1 MGEARPNGDNADA
14 WLATAPDLVDVIVA
28 LQDKINAY
36 LSE

>member
-1 MGEARPNGDNADA
+1 VARHG
-14 WLATAPDLVDVIVA
+14 PDLVDVIVA